1 MIKIFVI
8 LLWRTVGAGRDTG
21 KDTAK
26 KAFGIFWR
34 QSVPNGWRW
43 KNTSLHKPTYN
54 TLTIPGT
61 VGVCARS
68 KLPRP
73 AEFNS
78 RKVVFSLLR
87 RCGSCSRQVYCQRTF
102 MQSAIAPDKRH
113 VGPGTPGIS
122 WSRTRTVTWTFS
134 DLQVV
139 LYKSLSPFPSRL
151 GSVSTRYW

>member
-102 MQSAIAPDKRH
+102 MQSAIAPD
-113 VGPGTPGIS
+113 S
-122 WSRTRTVTWTFS
+122 WSRTRTVTWTFTTPPS
-134 DLQVV
+134 SE
-139 LYKSLSPFPSRL
+139 LYCTIRPPSLHHVPFPSRL
-151 GSVSTRYW
+151 GSVSTRYL